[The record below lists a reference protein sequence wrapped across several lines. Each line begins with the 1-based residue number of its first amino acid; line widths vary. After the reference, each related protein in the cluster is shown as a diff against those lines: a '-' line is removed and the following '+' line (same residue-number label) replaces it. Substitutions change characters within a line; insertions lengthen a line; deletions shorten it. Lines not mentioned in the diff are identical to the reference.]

1 MKRLLMPLIVCAFTF
16 LLTGC
21 GDKAPVQ
28 VMETPLIGRWSSEE
42 LGGDFNFTS
51 DGKFRLEV
59 DISSI
64 MTIDADGV
72 AQLTESDTDY
82 SKCCSFD
89 GKHFSFNIDGTD
101 MLTMTALGDYQNN
114 PFREYEM
121 VSGVLYDQF
130 AQAGDSADG
139 KYYVSATPDK
149 LTVLVNI
156 CDFVND
162 EDTVI
167 LSGSGLS
174 SFTGDENTAN
184 NEFTYNVTDSTLT
197 LKNDD
202 ETIVFSKIY
211 RN

>member
-1 MKRLLMPLIVCAFTF
+1 
-16 LLTGC
+16 
-21 GDKAPVQ
+21 
-28 VMETPLIGRWSSEE
+28 
-42 LGGDFNFTS
+42 
-51 DGKFRLEV
+51 
-59 DISSI
+59 
-64 MTIDADGV
+64 
-72 AQLTESDTDY
+72 
-82 SKCCSFD
+82 
-89 GKHFSFNIDGTD
+89 
-101 MLTMTALGDYQNN
+101 MTALSDYQNN

-139 KYYVSATPDK
+139 KYYVSATPGK

-174 SFTGDENTAN
+174 AFTNDEDYAN
-184 NEFTYNVTDSTLT
+184 NEFIYNVTDSTLT

-202 ETIVFSKIY
+202 ETLVFSKIY